1 MSNIINPEQ
10 LKAYKRQKSRQ
21 FNANLKSLRLKEK
34 AKNQTETIDN
44 TIDNTIDQQYNTINQ
59 QEKQDDKLSLEDLFV
74 KIEELET
81 KFDEMLNKLNIIE
94 TKMGTKSQTNLDTI
108 IETKPLRFKPIVF
121 A

>member
-1 MSNIINPEQ
+1 MNAEE
-10 LKAYKRQKSRQ
+10 LKAYKREKSRQ

-34 AKNQTETIDN
+34 AKNQD
-44 TIDNTIDQQYNTINQ
+44 
-59 QEKQDDKLSLEDLFV
+59 KQDRQDDNRLDDMLV
-74 KIEELET
+74 KIEQNHSSKIDELLNNVDELLET

-94 TKMGTKSQTNLDTI
+94 NKIGTKSQTNLDTI